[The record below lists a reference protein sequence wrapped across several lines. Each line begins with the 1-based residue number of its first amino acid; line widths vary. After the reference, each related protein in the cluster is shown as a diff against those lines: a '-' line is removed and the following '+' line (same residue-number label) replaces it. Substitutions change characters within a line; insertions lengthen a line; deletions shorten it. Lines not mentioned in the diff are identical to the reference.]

1 MDPDAVAKAFVEH
14 YYSMFDANRSGLA
27 NLYQDSSMLTFEGQK
42 IQGSQNI
49 VAKLTSLPFS
59 QCKHNIT
66 TVDCQPSG
74 PAAGM
79 LVFVSGTLQLAGEQ
93 HALKFSQVVLQ
104 TPPLPDSRYI
114 HGCFLIVCVWCW
126 LVVFDWRNY
135 VFLLVRLLNAGLVL
149 TLYFFLIK
157 VVFLSSRCEFMDITV
172 LLNCNSI
179 I

>member
-14 YYSMFDANRSGLA
+14 YYSTFDANRSGLA

-93 HALKFSQVVLQ
+93 HALKFSQVFLQ

-114 HGCFLIVCVWCW
+114 HGCFLIVCV
-126 LVVFDWRNY
+126 
-135 VFLLVRLLNAGLVL
+135 
-149 TLYFFLIK
+149 
-157 VVFLSSRCEFMDITV
+157 
-172 LLNCNSI
+172 
-179 I
+179 